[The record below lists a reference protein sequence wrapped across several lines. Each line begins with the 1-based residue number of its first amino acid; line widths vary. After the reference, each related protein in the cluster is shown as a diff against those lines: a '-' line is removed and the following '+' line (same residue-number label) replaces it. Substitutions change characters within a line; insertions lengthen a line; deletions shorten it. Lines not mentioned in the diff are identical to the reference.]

1 MNRKYDLSKNPNIIS
16 NVRNLLIKIVLG
28 VLFFVPHLSFSQKT
42 PSYQN
47 LQKIL
52 EELEKDTLLQNG
64 YLGFCL
70 KNASTGQVVFEKN
83 SKKTMLV
90 ASCMK
95 LFSTA
100 TALEILGRNFTF
112 KTQLAYKGTIE
123 NGVLKGDLYIVGGG
137 DPTLGSPDFPNQ
149 PNINQVF
156 ANWLGSLQKLGI
168 KEIQGKI
175 VGNGSYFSQ
184 NATPAGWIWEDM
196 GNYYGSAVYGLNI
209 HDNEYKLLLQ
219 PSKIIGE
226 NAKVLGTDP
235 ALPFL
240 NFKGNI
246 RTAAK
251 GTGDNAYID
260 GYAMHNDRFLS
271 GTIPQTDS
279 FFIKGALPNPAFT
292 TAYLFHQYLQQ
303 KNLKITQEPSFSY
316 ETMPDSSRVIVEN
329 TSPTLTEIIREIN
342 LYSINLYA
350 ESLFKQLGKSKNNEK
365 EAGTIIQHY
374 WKDKGMDITG
384 LEIGDGS
391 GLSMKNGVSA
401 YHLAE
406 LLSLMSKSS
415 SYDIFYQSL
424 PIAGISGTMGN
435 WLKNT
440 TLQGN
445 LRAKT
450 GSMKGVI
457 AIAGYFTNAQ
467 GEKMCFSIIA
477 NRYQGTY
484 SQMRKKFE
492 KVFLAMQKP

>member
-1 MNRKYDLSKNPNIIS
+1 
-16 NVRNLLIKIVLG
+16 
-28 VLFFVPHLSFSQKT
+28 
-42 PSYQN
+42 
-47 LQKIL
+47 
-52 EELEKDTLLQNG
+52 
-64 YLGFCL
+64 
-70 KNASTGQVVFEKN
+70 
-83 SKKTMLV
+83 
-90 ASCMK
+90 
-95 LFSTA
+95 
-100 TALEILGRNFTF
+100 
-112 KTQLAYKGTIE
+112 
-123 NGVLKGDLYIVGGG
+123 
-137 DPTLGSPDFPNQ
+137 
-149 PNINQVF
+149 
-156 ANWLGSLQKLGI
+156 
-168 KEIQGKI
+168 
-175 VGNGSYFSQ
+175 
-184 NATPAGWIWEDM
+184 
-196 GNYYGSAVYGLNI
+196 
-209 HDNEYKLLLQ
+209 
-219 PSKIIGE
+219 
-226 NAKVLGTDP
+226 
-235 ALPFL
+235 
-240 NFKGNI
+240 
-246 RTAAK
+246 
-251 GTGDNAYID
+251 
-260 GYAMHNDRFLS
+260 
-271 GTIPQTDS
+271 
-279 FFIKGALPNPAFT
+279 
-292 TAYLFHQYLQQ
+292 
-303 KNLKITQEPSFSY
+303 
-316 ETMPDSSRVIVEN
+316 MPDSSRVIVEN
-329 TSPTLTEIIREIN
+329 TSPMLTEIIREIN
-342 LYSINLYA
+342 LHSINLYA

-365 EAGTIIQHY
+365 EAGTIIKHY